1 MHIRNSNVVPSIQLA
16 SPSKTSITSA
26 EQALQRIKSR
36 PNGNALLDEIAS
48 HSTNGKQLKIFVAPH
63 GGRMANVT
71 RAVDDIN
78 NPGQDNAQAVKNASK
93 GLFGKGKGASA
104 EIDFNPSTSL
114 RLDHEGNPTGI
125 ENSSDRA
132 YLSLAHELVH
142 AYRILKGTYT
152 GSGDQMG
159 FDPNSNKGK
168 EELRAVGLGKWQG
181 EGLSENGIRAEQ
193 GELLRNSYPSRPAAR
208 SRDEFDP
215 TARYY
220 GGEA

>member
-1 MHIRNSNVVPSIQLA
+1 MHITNSTTMPSIQLA
-16 SPSKTSITSA
+16 SPSRTSLAAA
-26 EQALQRIKSR
+26 EQALARIKSR
-36 PNGNALLDEIAS
+36 PNGNALLNEIDS

-78 NPGQDNAQAVKNASK
+78 NPGQDNFQAVKNASK

-114 RLDHEGNPTGI
+114 ALDHNGNPTGI
-125 ENSSDRA
+125 EQSPNRA

-142 AYRILKGTYT
+142 AYRIMKGTYT
-152 GSGDQMG
+152 GGGGDMG
-159 FDPNSNKGK
+159 FDPNSNSGK

-181 EGLSENGIRAEQ
+181 ESLSENGIRGEQ
-193 GELLRNSYPSRPAAR
+193 GEQLRNAYPARPAAR

-215 TARYY
+215 TARFY
-220 GGEA
+220 GGDA